1 MRVRV
6 FANPK
11 ATAQLEKYFNFLR
24 MNGGTQTNFCS
35 PVQWLP
41 PADTAGA
48 VADLHIY
55 IGEPVRLAVPWAR
68 YNVLV
73 AAGEKA
79 QDLVVSSDIDSI
91 LDPVSLT
98 GGSKQVLSELRSL
111 LADAGRKGHDAPLP
125 SVTGQGTAPPPKIG
139 VITATGGRPSWW
151 TNMVRNVTEQA
162 WPVSRLEWLIVDN
175 EGDDNLADLVNEFR
189 ERVPGLVVRYKSM
202 PPGTTIGAKRNAA
215 ARLASAD
222 VSVFAV
228 MDDDDHYPAN
238 SLSTRAS
245 WLSRTGRVTD
255 IVYCSTLPMYD
266 IRKYVSAINVPPLDE
281 PPQYRISEATLL
293 FTRAAWEERPFPD
306 SSMAEG
312 NGFVKGRL
320 ERSVEIGPADVIVS
334 FIHNAN
340 TSSRRV
346 PADQPPNGCH
356 YGFSD
361 EYFSYLHRIV
371 PSVSDGSTTPVTA

>member
-11 ATAQLEKYFNFLR
+11 VTAQLEKYFNFLR
-24 MNGGTQTNFCS
+24 LNGGAQTNFCS

-41 PADTAGA
+41 PADATGA
-48 VADLHIY
+48 VADLHLY
-55 IGEPVRLAVPWAR
+55 IGEPVRLAMPWAR
-68 YNVLV
+68 YNILV
-73 AAGEKA
+73 ADSEKA
-79 QDLVVSSDIDSI
+79 QDLVVPEDVDGI

-98 GGSKQVLSELRSL
+98 GPSKQVLGALRAL
-111 LADAGRKGHDAPLP
+111 LADAARKGHDAPLP
-125 SVTGQGTAPPPKIG
+125 LIPPKGTVPPKIG
-139 VITATGGRPSWW
+139 VITATGGRKAWW
-151 TNMVRNVTEQA
+151 LNMVRNVTEQA
-162 WPVSRLEWLIVDN
+162 WPVSRLEWLIVDD
-175 EGDDNLADLVNEFR
+175 EGDDNLADLVAEFR
-189 ERVPGLVVRYKSM
+189 ERVPGLVVRYKSV
-202 PPGTTIGAKRNAA
+202 PPGTSIGAKRNAA

-245 WLSRTGRVTD
+245 WLSRVGGDRPTD

-281 PPQYRISEATLL
+281 PPQLRVSEATLM
-293 FTRAAWEERPFPD
+293 FTRVAWEERPFPD

-346 PADQPPNGCH
+346 PASQSPNGCH

-361 EYFSYLHRIV
+361 DYFSYLHRICE
-371 PSVSDGSTTPVTA
+371 SVAGSTTA